1 MCIRDSSSGAGEP
14 LLMLAIRKNANNVI
28 DLLLKQKNIKVDQP
42 NTLKETPLMIA
53 IFLKDNDVAKKL
65 IAHGAAVKDVYKRQ
79 VIVDGNTANIHSD
92 FFGCNGFKGLH
103 ATRERIVNF

>member
-1 MCIRDSSSGAGEP
+1 
-14 LLMLAIRKNANNVI
+14 MLAIRKNANNVI

-65 IAHGAAVKDVYKRQ
+65 IAHGAAVNNPKNWSPLHYAATSRQ
-79 VIVDGNTANIHSD
+79 QGNGQVPDQQRRRCERKNASRHHSA
-92 FFGCNGFKGLH
+92 LH
-103 ATRERIVNF
+103 GSQRSRC

>member
-1 MCIRDSSSGAGEP
+1 
-14 LLMLAIRKNANNVI
+14 MLAIRKNANNVI

-65 IAHGAAVKDVYKRQ
+65 IAHGAAVNNPKNWSSPALRSHVRQ
-79 VIVDGNTANIHSD
+79 QGNGQVPD
-92 FFGCNGFKGLH
+92 QQ
-103 ATRERIVNF
+103 RQPM